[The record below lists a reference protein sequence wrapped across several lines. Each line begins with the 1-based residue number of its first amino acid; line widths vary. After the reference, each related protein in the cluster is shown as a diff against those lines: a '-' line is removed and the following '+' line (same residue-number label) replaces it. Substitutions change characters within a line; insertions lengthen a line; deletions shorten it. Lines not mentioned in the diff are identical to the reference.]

1 MGWWKAI
8 LSLGIKLQVT
18 YATVLLSKN
27 RKNFIKAEISKNKK
41 KLKITLRDFILSYF
55 KRTQTKISIQ
65 VGE

>member
-27 RKNFIKAEISKNKK
+27 RKKFIQIEISKNRK
-41 KLKITLRDFILSYF
+41 KLEITLRDFILSYF
-55 KRTQTKISIQ
+55 KRTQTKNFIQ